1 MIKSDI
7 VLVQVM
13 PSTTSTNLCVRIT
26 PTETLTSVQGPRDLI
41 VGMNKEYAERYDAP
55 VQEGWKEV
63 RLVSSSGQDFG
74 TLHEVR
80 QAYQVWGDQ
89 KKAWHERKNQ
99 ANA

>member
-1 MIKSDI
+1 
-7 VLVQVM
+7 M

-26 PTETLTSVQGPRDLI
+26 PTRILAAVQGPRDLI
-41 VGMNKEYAERYDAP
+41 SAMNVEYAGKHDAP

-63 RLVSSSGQDFG
+63 RLMSSSGRDFG

-89 KKAWHERKNQ
+89 KKAWLERKDQ

>member
-1 MIKSDI
+1 MIKSNI
-7 VLVQVM
+7 VFVQVM
-13 PSTTSTNLCVRIT
+13 PSTTSTNLCVSIT
-26 PTETLTSVQGPRDLI
+26 PTKTVPSIQGPRDLI
-41 VGMNKEYAERYDAP
+41 SAMNVEYASKHDAP

-80 QAYQVWGDQ
+80 QAYQMWGDQ
-89 KKAWHERKNQ
+89 KKLWQERQSK